1 MVEYFNRWVIP
12 AYPPLQS
19 NFSRR
24 YAYIEI
30 GKADLRNVTVQCSLS
45 VLALYG
51 KPYVSAARDTWKLFM
66 DRGIDALVN
75 DSLVGIS
82 KFRIFINETYVNSLL

>member
-1 MVEYFNRWVIP
+1 M
-12 AYPPLQS
+12 
-19 NFSRR
+19 
-24 YAYIEI
+24 
-30 GKADLRNVTVQCSLS
+30 RNVTVQCSLS

-66 DRGIDALVN
+66 DRGIDALVS

-82 KFRIFINETYVNSLL
+82 EFRSIPNETLYINKLL